1 MLIKSVFTQFW
12 INVFKFFSFCFKLF
26 YANYVSFVLQTKDFK
41 SKLLPTTSYNVGDYE
56 VVFYVSPSFSAKF
69 IHICFF
75 LYFLFIFI
83 ASLKDFRR
91 YHRLL
96 VLVPLCV
103 ICSRKR
109 SHCVVCNWHRYVCLL
124 LLTQSAMG
132 HINMINVILISF
144 ILYLSDIGYFLLALY
159 PFFPQKVCEHCS
171 YRNAKEYQWQN
182 KTIILAAD
190 YASNG
195 IYNFIIPLRAHFRSK
210 TSLNPIILLLERRPD
225 VAFLDALSYFPL
237 VRIQT

>member
-1 MLIKSVFTQFW
+1 MRY
-12 INVFKFFSFCFKLF
+12 FSKTSF
-26 YANYVSFVLQTKDFK
+26 ANYVSFVLQTKDFK

-69 IHICFF
+69 IHICF

-144 ILYLSDIGYFLLALY
+144 ILYLSDIGYFLLALC
-159 PFFPQKVCEHCS
+159 PFFPK
-171 YRNAKEYQWQN
+171 
-182 KTIILAAD
+182 
-190 YASNG
+190 G
-195 IYNFIIPLRAHFRSK
+195 M
-210 TSLNPIILLLERRPD
+210 
-225 VAFLDALSYFPL
+225 
-237 VRIQT
+237 